1 MNLKRRVCRTGL
13 ASAIIVAFLGSSAGS
28 QESLD
33 RGKSPGQLF
42 ALHCSA
48 CHKSPRGLAKSGG
61 LFGLDGFL
69 REHYMTS
76 RETAAESSYLRRLDS
91 GPAPARSSKRAAR
104 GDDNATLKK
113 GKSRRPS
120 QARQGEAG
128 SRRRPS
134 PSPLISLRPNPDR
147 RPGSRARP
155 RQPRQSPSKP
165 PGSDKSNQRAT
176 RLRPL
181 RSFSFW
187 LL

>member
-1 MNLKRRVCRTGL
+1 VSG
-13 ASAIIVAFLGSSAGS
+13 IIVAFLGSSAGA

-33 RGKSPGQLF
+33 RGKSPAQLF
-42 ALHCSA
+42 ASHCSA

-76 RETAAESSYLRRLDS
+76 RETAAAMSSYLRDS
-91 GPAPARSSKRAAR
+91 GPAPARASKRAAR
-104 GDDNATLKK
+104 GDDNAKLNERKK
-113 GKSRRPS
+113 PASKP
-120 QARQGEAG
+120 GEARGAG
-128 SRRRPS
+128 SPRRPS
-134 PSPLISLRPNPDR
+134 PNPLISLRPNPDR

-155 RQPRQSPSKP
+155 RQARQSPSKA

-187 LL
+187 LLQA